1 VDPFGDQFSPNL
13 RLMNTLLN
21 MSPWRLKVPAIAVVT
36 GLLLVTAVDTAGA
49 DESPKARPPLMNRD
63 LAGIPGKEAIVL
75 TVEYAPGESSRPH
88 RHDANVFVYVLEGS
102 ITMQV
107 KGGPAVTLHPG
118 QTYYES
124 PSDIHTVSA
133 NASKT
138 ERAKILVFI
147 VKDKGTPVTRVVT
160 AEELK

>member
-1 VDPFGDQFSPNL
+1 
-13 RLMNTLLN
+13 MNTLLN
-21 MSPWRLKVPAIAVVT
+21 MSTWRLRTAAMAVVAS
-36 GLLLVTAVDTAGA
+36 LLLLTAVDVASA
-49 DESPKARPPLMNRD
+49 DESPKAIPPLLTRD

-75 TVEYAPGESSRPH
+75 TVDYGPGESSRPH
-88 RHDANVFVYVLEGS
+88 RHDANVFVYVLEGT

-124 PSDIHTVSA
+124 PSDIHTVSE

-138 ERAKILVFI
+138 APAKILVFI
-147 VKDKGTPVTRVVT
+147 VKDKGTPVTRAVT
-160 AEELK
+160 TEDLR

>member
-1 VDPFGDQFSPNL
+1 
-13 RLMNTLLN
+13 MNTLLN
-21 MSPWRLKVPAIAVVT
+21 MSTWRLRTAAMAVVAS
-36 GLLLVTAVDTAGA
+36 LLLLTAVDVASA
-49 DESPKARPPLMNRD
+49 DESPKAIPPLLTRD

-75 TVEYAPGESSRPH
+75 TVNYGPGESSRPH
-88 RHDANVFVYVLEGS
+88 RHDANVFVYVLEGT

-124 PSDIHTVSA
+124 PSDIHTVSE

-138 ERAKILVFI
+138 APAKILVFI
-147 VKDKGTPVTRVVT
+147 VKDKGTPVTRAVT
-160 AEELK
+160 TEDLR

>member
-1 VDPFGDQFSPNL
+1 
-13 RLMNTLLN
+13 MNTLLN
-21 MSPWRLKVPAIAVVT
+21 MRLGRLGAAAMAAGAMAV
-36 GLLLVTAVDTAGA
+36 GLLLLTAASSASA
-49 DESPKARPPLMNRD
+49 DDSSKAVPPLMTRD
-63 LAGIPGKEAIVL
+63 LTGIPGKEAIVL
-75 TVEYAPGESSRPH
+75 TVEYGPGESSRPH
-88 RHDANVFVYVLEGS
+88 RHDANVFVYVLEGA

-107 KGGPAVTLHPG
+107 KGGPPVTLHPG

-147 VKDKGTPVTRVVT
+147 VKDKGAPVTRAVS
-160 AEELK
+160 AEELR

>member
-1 VDPFGDQFSPNL
+1 
-13 RLMNTLLN
+13 MNTLLN
-21 MSPWRLKVPAIAVVT
+21 MRLSRLGAAAMAAS
-36 GLLLVTAVDTAGA
+36 LLLLTAADSVSA
-49 DESPKARPPLMNRD
+49 DESTRAESPLVTRD
-63 LAGIPGKEAIVL
+63 LAGIPGKEGLVL
-75 TVEYAPGESSRPH
+75 TVEYRPGQSSPPH
-88 RHDANVFVYVLEGS
+88 RHGANVFVYVLEGA

-107 KGGPAVTLHPG
+107 KGGSPVTLHPG

-147 VKDKGTPVTRVVT
+147 VKDKGTPVTRAVS
-160 AEELK
+160 AEELR

>member
-1 VDPFGDQFSPNL
+1 
-13 RLMNTLLN
+13 M
-21 MSPWRLKVPAIAVVT
+21 AVVPS
-36 GLLLVTAVDTAGA
+36 LLLLTTADIARA
-49 DESPKARPPLMNRD
+49 DESPKVIPPLMTRD

-75 TVEYAPGESSRPH
+75 TVDYGPGESSRPH
-88 RHDANVFVYVLEGS
+88 RHDANVFVCVLEGT

-124 PSDIHTVSA
+124 PSDIHTVSE

-138 ERAKILVFI
+138 APAKILVFI
-147 VKDKGTPVTRVVT
+147 VKDKGTPVTRAVP
-160 AEELK
+160 AEDLR

>member
-1 VDPFGDQFSPNL
+1 
-13 RLMNTLLN
+13 M
-21 MSPWRLKVPAIAVVT
+21 AVVASLS
-36 GLLLVTAVDTAGA
+36 LLTAVDIASG
-49 DESPKARPPLMNRD
+49 DESKKTTPPLMTRD

-75 TVEYAPGESSRPH
+75 TVEYGPGESSRPH
-88 RHDANVFVYVLEGS
+88 RHDANVFVYVLEGT

-124 PSDIHTVSA
+124 PSDIHTVSE

-138 ERAKILVFI
+138 APAKILVFI
-147 VKDKGTPVTRVVT
+147 VKDKGTPVTRAVP
-160 AEELK
+160 AEDLR

>member
-1 VDPFGDQFSPNL
+1 
-13 RLMNTLLN
+13 MNTLLN
-21 MSPWRLKVPAIAVVT
+21 MRLGRLGAAAMAAS
-36 GLLLVTAVDTAGA
+36 LLLLTVAGRASA
-49 DESPKARPPLMNRD
+49 DESRKEAPPLMTRD

-75 TVEYAPGESSRPH
+75 TVEYGPGESSPPH
-88 RHDANVFVYVLEGS
+88 RHDANVFVYVLEGAV
-102 ITMQV
+102 TMQV
-107 KGGPAVTLHPG
+107 KGGSPVTLHPG

-147 VKDKGTPVTRVVT
+147 LKDKGTPVTRAVA